1 MRKEGKRDYPL
12 HQERN
17 KVRIIVPEEWR

>member
-17 KVRIIVPEEWR
+17 KVRIIVPEEWT